1 MRKLVSL
8 TAISLFAI
16 AFSTGAFALNPQPEP
31 PGKSRVVHTNTTV
44 NATGAMHGASGGGG
58 AGVVKDADD
67 TYCGTPVPG
76 HPHVGTKCASVHT
89 NAMGGTMA
97 VHGNAAIGHTA
108 ARGAGGASADVDDN
122 YCGTPVPGHPHVGAN
137 CPAAHVN
144 AMGGAAGHNAT
155 H

>member
-8 TAISLFAI
+8 TAISLLSI

-31 PGKSRVVHTNTTV
+31 PGKSRVVHTNT
-44 NATGAMHGASGGGG
+44 NATATMHGASGGGG
-58 AGVVKDADD
+58 AGVARDTDD

-76 HPHVGTKCASVHT
+76 HPHVGTKCGAAAHINT
-89 NAMGGTMA
+89 MGGTTAGHANIA
-97 VHGNAAIGHTA
+97 VHATGHGSA
-108 ARGAGGASADVDDN
+108 ADVDDN

-144 AMGGAAGHNAT
+144 AMGGAAGHATNAT

>member
-8 TAISLFAI
+8 TAISLLSI

-31 PGKSRVVHTNTTV
+31 PGKNRVVHAPSATTLHSIG
-44 NATGAMHGASGGGG
+44 TQTGGGG
-58 AGVVKDADD
+58 AGVARDADD

-76 HPHVGTKCASVHT
+76 HPHVGTKCAAVHT

-97 VHGNAAIGHTA
+97 GHANAAAHGVGNGA
-108 ARGAGGASADVDDN
+108 AADVDDN
-122 YCGTPVPGHPHVGAN
+122 HCGTPVPGHPHVGAN